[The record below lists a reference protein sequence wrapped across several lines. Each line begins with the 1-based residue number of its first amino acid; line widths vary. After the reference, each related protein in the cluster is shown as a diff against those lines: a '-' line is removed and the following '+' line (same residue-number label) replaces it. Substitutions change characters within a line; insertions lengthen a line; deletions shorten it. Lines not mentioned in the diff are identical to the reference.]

1 MVLPGLARVRRAWG
15 RVLVLVRRLRA
26 AADRRLGPL
35 QLRRVPLAG
44 QHEQEDA
51 RGRRGSQSRG
61 ARGAAGI
68 QAHLPQTAR
77 GRLGGGDPD
86 VLASDFHDHRLLD
99 LLHPSRGRHRKK
111 TKQINKHIQQ

>member
-1 MVLPGLARVRRAWG
+1 MLPGLARVGRAWG
-15 RVLVLVRRLRA
+15 RVLVPVRRLRA
-26 AADRRLGPL
+26 AADRHLGPL

-68 QAHLPQTAR
+68 QARFPQTAR
-77 GRLGGGDPD
+77 GGDPD

-99 LLHPSRGRHRKK
+99 LLHPSRGRH
-111 TKQINKHIQQ
+111 